1 MTRELHRRLVILPLS
16 PWSERARWALDHH
29 QLPYQTIIHAPF
41 LGERRLRRLV
51 GPHKPRVTVPV
62 LLAGDQVLSESWD
75 IALYAER
82 EGRGAPLLPPER
94 AAEIRGWND
103 RADEMMAVGRA
114 LVMGAMLASPEA
126 LDESLPP
133 AVPGF
138 LRPLLRPV
146 TGYGSRWFARKYE
159 LRLDQAPAQVAQIR
173 AALRALRT
181 ALAASSPYLLGSFS
195 YADIAAATSLQGIA
209 PVADRHLRLGPATRR
224 AWTNEE
230 LKAEFPDLVAW
241 RDRIYDQH
249 RRP

>member
-1 MTRELHRRLVILPLS
+1 MPREIDRRLIILPLS

-29 QLPYQTIIHAPF
+29 QLPYQKIIHAPF

-62 LLAGDQVLSESWD
+62 LLVGDQVLSESWD

-82 EGRGAPLLPPER
+82 EGRGAPLIPPER

-103 RADEMMAVGRA
+103 RADEVMAVGRA

-133 AVPGF
+133 AVPGW

-146 TGYGSRWFARKYE
+146 TGYGSRWFARKYG
-159 LRLDQAPAQVAQIR
+159 LRLDQAPHDVDRGIVAVEQRGGGDEAQR
-173 AALRALRT
+173 ARVRRVGGGDAVGG
-181 ALAASSPYLLGSFS
+181 AAHDGGPCVRWREG
-195 YADIAAATSLQGIA
+195 
-209 PVADRHLRLGPATRR
+209 RL
-224 AWTNEE
+224 
-230 LKAEFPDLVAW
+230 
-241 RDRIYDQH
+241 
-249 RRP
+249 